1 MTPRKVRNALPL
13 ACGAALCINLCL
25 SPAAL
30 ALQSDRQQPLE
41 VTAASTDGLLGD
53 GLTVLRGDV
62 DIRQGSLHIRA
73 DLAEV
78 AKQGG
83 KVQLIT
89 LRGSPAY
96 LEQEIEEQGLVQAEA
111 ETITYQVGKGLVELQ
126 GEARVEHPQY
136 QINGDQLTYDL
147 DAQHFEGTGS
157 DDPDG
162 RIRIRL
168 DPEVAPDLSPVP
180 PDSAP
185 APVTDEAED
194 GADG

>member
-1 MTPRKVRNALPL
+1 MTSHNRRNTWSLECCAAVLGL
-13 ACGAALCINLCL
+13 ALCLPPGA
-25 SPAAL
+25 S

-41 VTAASTDGLLGD
+41 VTAAATDGMLGD

-78 AKQGG
+78 AKQDG

-89 LRGSPAY
+89 LRGNPAY

-111 ETITYQVGKGLVELQ
+111 ATITYQVGEGVVVLQ
-126 GEARVEHPQY
+126 GDARVQHPQY

-180 PDSAP
+180 PADPVP
-185 APVTDEAED
+185 ADADPQD
-194 GADG
+194 G

>member
-1 MTPRKVRNALPL
+1 MTHHTPRNKARLPQHALALGLALCLPL
-13 ACGAALCINLCL
+13 SA
-25 SPAAL
+25 S

-41 VTAASTDGLLGD
+41 VTAASTDGMLGD

-89 LRGSPAY
+89 LRGKPAY

-111 ETITYQVGKGLVELQ
+111 ATITYQVGNGVVVLQ
-126 GEARVEHPQY
+126 GDARVQHPQY

-157 DDPDG
+157 DSPDG

-168 DPEVAPDLSPVP
+168 DPEVAPDLSPVAP
-180 PDSAP
+180 AEPAPDSTEP
-185 APVTDEAED
+185 QD
-194 GADG
+194 G